1 MEKEIDLI
9 EFIKEKFDQL
19 SKENNELKNS
29 LIKEN
34 NAIKSRL
41 IGESNEIKDRL
52 IEENKEFKNKFT
64 EENNE
69 IKSKLD
75 NIENNHLEH
84 IYNRLNGIDNDLVTI
99 KTSLNWNN
107 KITVAILGVILATA
121 VSLIIKLII
130 S

>member
-1 MEKEIDLI
+1 MEKEIDLM

-19 SKENNELKNS
+19 SKENTELKNS

-34 NAIKSRL
+34 NA
-41 IGESNEIKDRL
+41 IKDRL

-64 EENNE
+64 EENKE
-69 IKSKLD
+69 IKNKLD

-84 IYNRLNGIDNDLVTI
+84 IYNRLNGIDNDLVAI

-107 KITVAILGVILATA
+107 KVTIAILGVILTTA